1 MKSFQ
6 QIMTVQIKTPLV
18 NIKSIL
24 QTLHYI
30 LPCNLKHY
38 ISYLCEFIFDN

>member
-1 MKSFQ
+1 MKSLK

-30 LPCNLKHY
+30 LPCSLKHY
-38 ISYLCEFIFDN
+38 ISVLCKFILDN